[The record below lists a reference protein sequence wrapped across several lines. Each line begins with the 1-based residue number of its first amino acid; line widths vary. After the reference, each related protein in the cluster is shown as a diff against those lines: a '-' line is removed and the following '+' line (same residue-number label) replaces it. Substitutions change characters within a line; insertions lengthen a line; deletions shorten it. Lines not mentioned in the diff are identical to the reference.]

1 MSCQIPYGNNQTLDI
16 EVPPDSILADFSSVP
31 GTPLDDP
38 SAAVSAALTSPL
50 DLPSIAQMIIPG
62 DRIAI
67 ALDHEVPQPA
77 AVLAG
82 ILHAI
87 LEADLIEP
95 QDITVVCSEASLLN
109 TDLLGPL
116 PSEVQAAI
124 QVELHDP
131 HDTNNLAFLATS
143 QEGRPLH
150 INRTLFDAD
159 LVLPVSLLRLPGS
172 LDYLGPHGS
181 LFPAFADATT
191 QERFQA
197 PSSATSPV
205 HRKRRIEEVAEAGWL
220 LGIQLILQLV
230 PGTHQS
236 LLHVLASTAVG
247 VRAEGERL
255 AKATWHHE
263 VSAKA
268 QLVIASIE
276 GNHQQQTWTNF
287 GRALHA
293 ASQVV
298 QDQGVIVLCTDL
310 QCGPGPALQRLSSR
324 EDDSTLSH
332 ELNRDRSKDAVSA
345 SLLVEARQRNH
356 IYLLSGLAAEAVED
370 LGLGYI
376 SENEEISHLI
386 QQFESCIL
394 LANAHR
400 AVLITDE
407 ATESA

>member
-50 DLPSIAQMIIPG
+50 DLPSISQMIIPG

-116 PSEVQAAI
+116 PSDVQAAI

-197 PSSATSPV
+197 PSSTTSPV
-205 HRKRRIEEVAEAGWL
+205 HRKRRIEEVDEAGWL

-332 ELNRDRSKDAVSA
+332 ELNRDRSKDAISA

>member
-95 QDITVVCSEASLLN
+95 QDITVVCSEASLLD

-159 LVLPVSLLRLPGS
+159 LVLPVSLLRVPGS

-197 PSSATSPV
+197 PSSTTSPV
-205 HRKRRIEEVAEAGWL
+205 HRKRRIEEVDEAGWL

-268 QLVIASIE
+268 QLVIATIE

-324 EDDSTLSH
+324 DDDSTLAH

-376 SENEEISHLI
+376 SENQEISHLI

>member
-16 EVPPDSILADFSSVP
+16 EVPPGSILADFSSVP

-50 DLPSIAQMIIPG
+50 DLPSISQMIIPG

-197 PSSATSPV
+197 PSSTTSPV
-205 HRKRRIEEVAEAGWL
+205 HRKRRIEEVDEAGWL

-268 QLVIASIE
+268 QLVIATIE

-293 ASQVV
+293 SSQDV

-324 EDDSTLSH
+324 DDDSPLAH

-376 SENEEISHLI
+376 SENQEISHLI

>member
-16 EVPPDSILADFSSVP
+16 EIPPDSILADFSSVP

-50 DLPSIAQMIIPG
+50 DLPAISQMIIPG
-62 DRIAI
+62 DRVAI

-87 LEADLIEP
+87 LESELIDP

-109 TDLLGPL
+109 TDLLEQL
-116 PSEVQAAI
+116 PAEIQSAI
-124 QVELHDP
+124 RVELHDP
-131 HDTNNLAFLATS
+131 TDSKNLAFLATS

-159 LVLPVSLLRLPGS
+159 MVLPVSLLRLPGS

-181 LFPAFADATT
+181 LFPAFADAPT

-205 HRKRRIEEVAEAGWL
+205 HRKRRIEEVDEAGWL
-220 LGIQLILQLV
+220 LGLQLILQLV

-263 VSAKA
+263 VPGKA
-268 QLVIASIE
+268 QLVVATIE

-287 GRALHA
+287 GRALHI

-298 QDQGVIVLCTDL
+298 QEQGVIVLCTDL

-324 EDDSTLSH
+324 QDDRTLSH
-332 ELNRDRSKDAVSA
+332 ELNRDRSKDAISA

-356 IYLLSGLAAEAVED
+356 IYLLSGLEAEAVED

-376 SENEEISHLI
+376 SENQEISHLI

-400 AVLITDE
+400 AVLIADE

>member
-16 EVPPDSILADFSSVP
+16 EVPPGSILADFSSVP

-197 PSSATSPV
+197 PSSTTSPV
-205 HRKRRIEEVAEAGWL
+205 HRKRRIEEVDEAGWL

-268 QLVIASIE
+268 QLVIATIE

-324 EDDSTLSH
+324 DDDSTLAH

-376 SENEEISHLI
+376 SENQEISHLI

>member
-16 EVPPDSILADFSSVP
+16 EIPAGSLVADFSSVP

-38 SAAVSAALTSPL
+38 AAAVSAALTSPL

-87 LEADLIEP
+87 LESELIEP

-109 TDLLGPL
+109 IDLLEQL
-116 PSEVQAAI
+116 PADIQAAI

-131 HDTNNLAFLATS
+131 QDSKNLAFLATS
-143 QEGRPLH
+143 QDGRPLH

-197 PSSATSPV
+197 PSSTTSPV
-205 HRKRRIEEVAEAGWL
+205 HHKRRIEEVDEAGWL

-230 PGTHQS
+230 M
-236 LLHVLASTAVG
+236 V
-247 VRAEGERL
+247 
-255 AKATWHHE
+255 
-263 VSAKA
+263 
-268 QLVIASIE
+268 
-276 GNHQQQTWTNF
+276 
-287 GRALHA
+287 
-293 ASQVV
+293 
-298 QDQGVIVLCTDL
+298 
-310 QCGPGPALQRLSSR
+310 
-324 EDDSTLSH
+324 
-332 ELNRDRSKDAVSA
+332 
-345 SLLVEARQRNH
+345 
-356 IYLLSGLAAEAVED
+356 
-370 LGLGYI
+370 
-376 SENEEISHLI
+376 
-386 QQFESCIL
+386 
-394 LANAHR
+394 HR
-400 AVLITDE
+400 A
-407 ATESA
+407 